1 MTTELLI
8 MAGDF
13 DIHVNVK
20 SNNDAVRLLDLLA
33 SMGLQQY
40 VDLPTHISGNTL
52 DLLITTT
59 LDSSLL
65 QDVQPNTYFSDH
77 CSVLFSIYAL
87 KPHLSRKQYLLG
99 KLRLL
104 IQLQLKSW

>member
-77 CSVLFSIYAL
+77 CSVLFSIYSTVQ
-87 KPHLSRKQYLLG
+87 K
-99 KLRLL
+99 
-104 IQLQLKSW
+104 